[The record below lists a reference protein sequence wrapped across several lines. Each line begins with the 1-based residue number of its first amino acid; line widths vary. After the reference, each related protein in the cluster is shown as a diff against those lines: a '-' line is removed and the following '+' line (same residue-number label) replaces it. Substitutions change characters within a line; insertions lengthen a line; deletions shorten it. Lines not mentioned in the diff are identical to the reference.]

1 MEKRECIND
10 SMLSVFWLIAV
21 CCLAGSALAQSP
33 VLLTVANS
41 RGFAIPS
48 DFSGLSFET
57 GSQRPNRHGV
67 SGNLFSATNAQ
78 LVTLFQNLGLR
89 NLRVGGGS
97 VEGKRGAFLNRTD
110 IDNLFAFAQAAGV
123 KVIYSLPLLDG
134 NRATNA
140 ATAQY
145 IWQRYQPLLDCFAIG
160 NEPDWNSYHYPPFG
174 TGPDPAITNYAS
186 YLACWKNCAAAII
199 NAAPGATFAGPDTG
213 SYSTSTYMNGQSWTQ
228 HFAEDERRSGV
239 MKLVTQHFYV
249 GGNPG
254 STTAQQAIDNM
265 LSLGWETVTNQWLY
279 NHNLACVVADGLP
292 YRLTESNDYLNGVTN
307 ASNAFASALWALDY
321 MHWWAAHR
329 CAGVNFHNKPW
340 LKTDTVYL
348 DSSGNYQINPK
359 GYGIKAFDLGGH
371 GYVEPM
377 TMTNDDELNLTA
389 YAIGTTTNLHVTI
402 INKEHGS
409 GARDAAVTILSDAFT
424 AGNVAAIFLTAPNGD
439 VGATSGIKLGGSV
452 ITNNAE
458 WLGRWGILN
467 QFSNS
472 QCRVTVPAAC
482 AAIVTISA
490 H

>member
-1 MEKRECIND
+1 
-10 SMLSVFWLIAV
+10 
-21 CCLAGSALAQSP
+21 
-33 VLLTVANS
+33 
-41 RGFAIPS
+41 
-48 DFSGLSFET
+48 
-57 GSQRPNRHGV
+57 
-67 SGNLFSATNAQ
+67 
-78 LVTLFQNLGLR
+78 
-89 NLRVGGGS
+89 
-97 VEGKRGAFLNRTD
+97 
-110 IDNLFAFAQAAGV
+110 
-123 KVIYSLPLLDG
+123 
-134 NRATNA
+134 
-140 ATAQY
+140 
-145 IWQRYQPLLDCFAIG
+145 
-160 NEPDWNSYHYPPFG
+160 
-174 TGPDPAITNYAS
+174 
-186 YLACWKNCAAAII
+186 
-199 NAAPGATFAGPDTG
+199 
-213 SYSTSTYMNGQSWTQ
+213 
-228 HFAEDERRSGV
+228 
-239 MKLVTQHFYV
+239 
-249 GGNPG
+249 
-254 STTAQQAIDNM
+254 
-265 LSLGWETVTNQWLY
+265 
-279 NHNLACVVADGLP
+279 
-292 YRLTESNDYLNGVTN
+292 LNGVTN
-307 ASNAFASALWALDY
+307 ASNTFASALWALDY

-409 GARDAAVTILSDAFT
+409 GARDAAVTILCDAFT
-424 AGNVAAIFLTAPNGD
+424 IGNVAAIFLTAPNGD
-439 VGATSGIKLGGSV
+439 IGATSGVKLGGSV